1 MLIEEGLDI
10 AEDLEWKR
18 WSLQTVRNRPWEACW
33 AEDKALGTMGP
44 LVTYGDLR
52 CKLRLIYVVVTA
64 FMNNPNKTL
73 NSGILQI
80 TLIDLII
87 PERTDVFMTGRP
99 L

>member
-1 MLIEEGLDI
+1 
-10 AEDLEWKR
+10 
-18 WSLQTVRNRPWEACW
+18 
-33 AEDKALGTMGP
+33 MGP